1 MPTRSTWVTWATT
14 ETTDPMTVDSSPHEG
29 GMTVDAGVSRRRL
42 LLGGAAGLAAAS
54 VGAAGGFAAGT
65 AAAPAPLEPEAV
77 LREAAPLASA
87 VVPFHGRHQAGIEQ
101 HPPAHSS
108 LIALDLLPGTD
119 RDGIRRMLRLITDD
133 AARLT
138 AGRPALADTE
148 PELAVIPARLTVT
161 VGFGPGLVD
170 RVDPSARPAW
180 LAPLPSFPIDR
191 LEPRWSGGDLL
202 LEVAAD
208 DAMAIAHAAR
218 MLVKDIR
225 RYAVVRWRQDG
236 FRNAAGS
243 VPDGRTQRN
252 LFGQLDGT
260 ANPAP
265 GSDAF
270 ARVVWRTTV
279 DPAWL
284 VGGTS
289 YVIRRIAMNLDT
301 WDELDRG
308 SRENAVGRRLD
319 TGAPLTGRNEHDVPD
334 MTVRTAAGV
343 PVISPLSHVGRARSA
358 DGAPQIARRGF
369 NYDASAAG
377 GTDAGLIFGS
387 FQADPLTQFVPIQQ
401 RLAQADLLNLWTTPI
416 GSAVFAIP
424 PGCEPG
430 GYLGETLL

>member
-1 MPTRSTWVTWATT
+1 MRSPSHAAEPPSAPTVGAA
-14 ETTDPMTVDSSPHEG
+14 G
-29 GMTVDAGVSRRRL
+29 GVDAGVSRRRL
-42 LLGGAAGLAAAS
+42 LLGGAAGLAAAT
-54 VGAAGGFAAGT
+54 VGAAGGFAAG
-65 AAAPAPLEPEAV
+65 AASAPPPPAPPAPDPAPLAGAV
-77 LREAAPLASA
+77 I
-87 VVPFHGRHQAGIEQ
+87 PFYGRHQAGVEIAPQ
-101 HPPAHSS
+101 AHSA
-108 LIALDLLPGTD
+108 LIALDLLPTTD
-119 RDGIRRMLRLITDD
+119 RDGVRRMLRLLTDD

-148 PELAVIPARLTVT
+148 PELAATPARLTVT
-161 VGFGPGLVD
+161 VGFGAGLVD
-170 RVDPSARPAW
+170 RVESGARPAW

-208 DAMAIAHAAR
+208 DAVAIAHASR

-225 RYAVVRWRQDG
+225 RYTTVRWRQDG

-260 ANPAP
+260 ANPPP
-265 GSDAF
+265 GSEAF
-270 ARVVWRTTV
+270 GRVVWRTR
-279 DPAWL
+279 PEPPWML
-284 VGGTS
+284 GGTS

-301 WDELDRG
+301 WDALDR
-308 SRENAVGRRLD
+308 SARENAVGRRID
-319 TGAPLTGRNEHDVPD
+319 TGAPLTGTREHDVPD
-334 MTVRTAAGV
+334 LQARGPAGV
-343 PVISPLSHVGRARSA
+343 PIISPVSHVGRARSA
-358 DGAPQIARRGF
+358 DGAPQIVRRGY
-369 NYDASAAG
+369 NYDLSAAG